1 MCAHFCD
8 SARYNLAG
16 RERND
21 KREIKMPGINS
32 AEARDLC
39 RNLLLETLRHLDVGP
54 RLREALRLRNGVLE
68 IAGESYPEGRF
79 QSIRVVSFGKAAREM
94 AEVAAES
101 LAGTGLRG
109 VVVAPNTAPPPGGD
123 SPAFEFFQGGHP
135 YPNAQSCRAAEAT
148 LAFLENCSRDNAVLF
163 LISGGGSAL
172 LEKSLCPSVSAEDL
186 HRFHEVLVTCGAS
199 IYEINVLR
207 KHFSAV
213 KGGRLAERAAPATQ
227 VTLYVSD
234 VPDHLPSTVASG
246 PTMPD
251 ESTVEDCRRIAASY
265 DLLPKFPGSI
275 RAVFNSGDIAET
287 PKPGNPI
294 FARSSYYCLLSNR
307 EGVGKL
313 AELAQAKGLRAETDL
328 SCDDWEYRQAADHLL
343 ARLGALR
350 KQHPG
355 HPVVVV
361 SGGELSCPVSGEGL
375 GGRNQA
381 FVLDCVAK
389 IAGQPIVV
397 LSAGTDGIDG
407 NSPACGAIA
416 DGDSAGRAA
425 RLELAPE
432 SFLREGNSYR
442 FFEKLGD
449 TVVTGPTGT
458 NVRDLRILMTYS

>member
-1 MCAHFCD
+1 MPTFAIQPVII
-8 SARYNLAG
+8 LPG
-16 RERND
+16 RGNEVT
-21 KREIKMPGINS
+21 GINS

-39 RNLLLETLRHLDVGP
+39 RSLLLETLRYLAVGP
-54 RLREALRLRNGVLE
+54 RLREALRRRNGVLE
-68 IAGESYPEGRF
+68 IAGESYPERRF

-94 AEVAAES
+94 AAVAAET
-101 LAGTGLRG
+101 LAGAGLRG
-109 VVVAPNTAPPPGGD
+109 IVVAPDSAPLPGGRD
-123 SPAFEFFQGGHP
+123 PAFEAFQGGHP

-148 LAFLENCSRDNAVLF
+148 LALLENCSRDDLVLF

-172 LEKSLCPSVSAEDL
+172 LEKSLYRSVSREDL
-186 HRFHEVLVTCGAS
+186 RRFHEVLVTCGAT
-199 IYEINVLR
+199 IYETNVLR

-213 KGGRLAERAAPATQ
+213 KGGRLAERATPAVQ

-234 VPDHLPSTVASG
+234 VPDHLSSTVASG

-251 ESTVEDCRRIAASY
+251 ESTAEDCRRIAASY

-275 RAVFNSGDIAET
+275 RAVFESGEIAET
-287 PKPGNPI
+287 PKPGQPV
-294 FARSSYYCLLSNR
+294 FARSSYHCLLSNR

-313 AELAQAKGLRAETDL
+313 LELARAKGLGAERDV
-328 SCDDWEYRQAADHLL
+328 SCDDWEFRKAADHLL

-350 KQHPG
+350 RQHPG
-355 HPVVVV
+355 RPVVVV

-381 FVLDCVAK
+381 FVLDCVSK

-416 DGDSAGRAA
+416 DGDSAGNAA
-425 RLELAPE
+425 RLGLDPE
-432 SFLREGNSYR
+432 SFLRAGNSYR

-449 TVVTGPTGT
+449 AVVTGPTGT
-458 NVRDLRILMTYS
+458 NVRDLRIFMAYS